1 MSERGPFVQ
10 ADLLSRVEVAVPAVA
25 PGFVLPGELL
35 DAEMWLAARMREHG
49 VDSVFDGVTDS
60 DVRKARF
67 RQRIVEGGLQMVMAC
82 QAEDGRT
89 AETYA
94 EAFER
99 IYGEPLELAAVK
111 RHKRARKATPE
122 AEFSA
127 EDSVSFC
134 SESSGPPGLPAMDTP
149 QRDRVMN
156 PPAPAAQ
163 GVEARNPSTSPRKE
177 GREALPIEAS
187 AARSVSA
194 AEVPVGKTAEEQ
206 AAPSAAIPIDDDSIA
221 F

>member
-1 MSERGPFVQ
+1 MTRDVVQ
-10 ADLLSRVEVAVPAVA
+10 QPDMLNTLQPTVARNFEM
-25 PGFVLPGELL
+25 PGDTL
-35 DAEMWLAARMREHG
+35 DAEMWLAGRMREHG

-60 DVRKARF
+60 DVRKQRF
-67 RQRIVEGGLQMVMAC
+67 RQHIIEGGLEMVMAC
-82 QAEDGRT
+82 HAQDGRT

-127 EDSVSFC
+127 EDSVSVPP
-134 SESSGPPGLPAMDTP
+134 ESSGPPGLPAMDTP

-163 GVEARNPSTSPRKE
+163 G
-177 GREALPIEAS
+177 PIEAS
-187 AARSVSA
+187 AALSRAA
-194 AEVPVGKTAEEQ
+194 AEVPVGKTAEAQ
-206 AAPSAAIPIDDDSIA
+206 AAYPAAIPIDDDSIA